1 MSKPILELPLSMN
14 MLPVL
19 HFAMELYLLRTLS
32 LELTVPDF
40 VYLLTRGINSQVRT
54 AVITDRKVEIRP
66 DPNCAFRTLIPAAEM
81 LKDENLAFL
90 IKNPTASCW
99 IGHGGHVMAYPIRQG
114 TLYNFVMCHP
124 GSVSIGNRNETVSLD
139 ELKKKYRDWDP
150 VLMRI
155 IDKIPECLKWQN
167 AEIEKLETWVSRSGK
182 VVLMGDAA
190 HAMVPYMAQA

>member
-1 MSKPILELPLSMN
+1 
-14 MLPVL
+14 
-19 HFAMELYLLRTLS
+19 MELMVL
-32 LELTVPDF
+32 DCF
-40 VYLLTRGINSQVRT
+40 NLLTRGINSQVRM

-81 LKDENLAFL
+81 LKDEKLALL
-90 IKNPTASCW
+90 IKNPMASCW

-114 TLYNFVMCHP
+114 TIYNFVMCHP
-124 GSVSIGNRNETVSLD
+124 GSLSIGNRNETVNLD
-139 ELKKKYRDWDP
+139 ELKEKYRDWDP
-150 VLMRI
+150 VLMSI

-167 AEIEKLETWVSRSGK
+167 AEIEKLETWVSSSGK